1 MADITIFIQGLAG
14 KAKAP
19 KKIPSDAL
27 DKFGPMGEVESML
40 AARKGTDKDDAAR
53 IAYEKMRVQYW
64 PTINAALRQGRETP
78 GPLASKI
85 TEAESSTA
93 WDDWKQAGDYLAEAF
108 DMAKHLNAARKNAYA
123 AARTKAMDAIG
134 SAIGLTEIGGGAVA
148 SRLAAADALAA
159 AGRYPE
165 AHELLVATVADA
177 GRVNARAPF
186 VRACRRHEPTIKAA
200 FAIEHE
206 GLGTAFKADWAQ
218 ALKTAESGSYGIAAE
233 AVEELSKR
241 VDKVKNDPALKAKR
255 KDVDSARKANIT
267 AMKQA
272 TKSGAVDVAALRAL
286 VIHEIGGAGQPLSLA
301 AQANAVGDDP
311 GAKTREPIGDET
323 SAEERFMSFDWF
335 ALKDMLH
342 AGKLE
347 TDHMWD
353 CWRYRRQY
361 VTRLI
366 DELRKKFPTLIAKT
380 SGSNDLES
388 DIDITF
394 ASSDPG
400 DDVKAAAEFNK
411 AVKAKF
417 GKPPGRVFDVNIYP
431 RDYNAIEESINTD
444 YNVNPMADRDID
456 QPDGA
461 LQKLSRVDQDVA
473 TLLKQRRFLDDKAFS
488 SLMESVIA
496 GAPDAATQKKIRKQ
510 FEEGEDIYL
519 MTAFEKVDRIKK
531 KLLSGA
537 NALPALPLLDEFD
550 GLRETGGIENLS
562 KAQKLLPQVLDEL
575 ETKMPAEVM
584 EATDE
589 VYLEKMAKLRQDQTK
604 IAQLNNAGAEIGDHH
619 DGGCAD
625 VHKNEDHEVW
635 RAAEAQRLKAEVKK
649 AQFTNI
655 VFANEAYMSQGAI
668 EHVVAGIQAKDAAKK
683 DEVMAKLTPA
693 TLMQSC
699 NEQLAD
705 FFKDMKAVEQGI
717 RDEKDEDK
725 KRRETGE
732 AFVHASKYLVRLLDA
747 AQLLTD
753 KFNLF
758 VPPVPL
764 AFTLLNVTKAA
775 TPKALMGKVE
785 AVLLALRKSSTVPA
799 EAKGE
804 VGFDEA
810 RSLFDVDDISAF
822 RQLIT
827 EFGAELNQQVRN
839 SPEFKAELAVDQ
851 QTERQF
857 FGVPAMSAELK
868 AVLDGVP
875 AMLNAG
881 FGEGAVLA
889 AMGEAEG
896 ELEIAQEL
904 LAELGATRPVPA
916 HIASQLQDVVVR
928 AEPVLAAFSKLD
940 IKSVLARGARL
951 AQQIQAKIKALEE
964 IDGEDLHDAHLGD
977 IERALASLSEK
988 SASVEQLITE
998 LKDDLKTIILNLSTQ
1013 LAAVKKQ
1020 LA

>member
-1 MADITIFIQGLAG
+1 MADITTFIRGLAG

-19 KKIPSDAL
+19 KNIPADAL

-40 AARKGTDKDDAAR
+40 AVRKGTDQDDSAR
-53 IAYEKMRVQYW
+53 IAYEKMRVQYR
-64 PTINAALRQGRETP
+64 PTIDAALRQGGETP
-78 GPLASKI
+78 GALASKI
-85 TEAESSTA
+85 TEAESSSA
-93 WDDWKQAGDYLAEAF
+93 WDDWKEAGDCLAQAF
-108 DMAKHLNAARKNAYA
+108 DMAKHLNAGRKKGYA
-123 AARTKAMDAIG
+123 AARSEAMDVIGNAIG
-134 SAIGLTEIGGGAVA
+134 MTEIGGGAVA

-159 AGRYPE
+159 SGRYPD
-165 AHELLVATVADA
+165 AHDRLGETEADA
-177 GRVNARAPF
+177 GRVSARAPF

-206 GLGTAFKADWAQ
+206 GLGKTFKADWEQ
-218 ALKTAESGSYGIAAE
+218 ALKTAESGAYEIAAQD
-233 AVEELSKR
+233 VEELSKR
-241 VDKVKNDPALKAKR
+241 VDKSKNAPTLKAKR
-255 KDVDSARKANIT
+255 KDVASARAANVT
-267 AMKQA
+267 AMKEA
-272 TKSGAVDVAALRAL
+272 TTSGAVDVVALRAL
-286 VIHEIGGAGQPLSLA
+286 VINEIGGTGQPPSLA
-301 AQANAVGDDP
+301 ARATAVGDDP

-323 SAEERFMSFDWF
+323 SAEEKFMKFDWF
-335 ALKDMLH
+335 ALKEKLH
-342 AGKLE
+342 ASEIGTE
-347 TDHMWD
+347 EMWD

-366 DELRKKFPTLIAKT
+366 DALRKKFPTLIAKT

-394 ASSDPG
+394 AASDAG

-444 YNVNPMADRDID
+444 YNVNPIADRDID

-461 LQKLSRVDQDVA
+461 MQKLSRVDQDVA
-473 TLLKQRRFLDDKAFS
+473 TLLKQRRFLDDQAFS

-496 GAPDAATQKKIRKQ
+496 GAPDAATQKQIRKQ
-510 FEEGEDIYL
+510 FEEGEDIFL
-519 MTAFEKVDRIKK
+519 MTAFEKVDRIKD
-531 KLLSGA
+531 KLLSSA
-537 NALPALPLLDEFD
+537 NALPALPLMDEFD
-550 GLRETGGIENLS
+550 GLRKTGGIENLT

-575 ETKMPAEVM
+575 ETKLPDEVM

-604 IAQLNNAGAEIGDHH
+604 IAQLNNAGAEINDHH

-625 VHKNEDHEVW
+625 VHKGEDHEVW

-705 FFKDMKAVEQGI
+705 FFKDMKAVEQHI
-717 RDEKDEDK
+717 ANEQDAAK

-747 AQLLTD
+747 AQLLAE
-753 KFNLF
+753 KFAQF
-758 VPPVPL
+758 DPPVPL
-764 AFTLLNVTKAA
+764 EFTLLNVTKAA
-775 TPKALMGKVE
+775 TPKALMGKIE

-810 RSLFDVDDISAF
+810 RSLFGVDDISAF

-827 EFGAELNQQVRN
+827 GFGAELNQQVRN
-839 SPEFKAELAVDQ
+839 SPAFKAELAVDQ
-851 QTERQF
+851 QTERQY
-857 FGVPAMSAELK
+857 FGVQAMSAELK
-868 AVLDGVP
+868 AMLDEVP
-875 AMLNAG
+875 ALLNAG

-889 AMGEAEG
+889 AMGDAEG
-896 ELEIAQEL
+896 QVEIAQEL
-904 LAELGATRPVPA
+904 LAELGATRPVPD
-916 HIASQLQDVVVR
+916 HIASQLRDVVVR
-928 AEPVLAAFSKLD
+928 AEPVLAAFPKLD
-940 IKSVLARGARL
+940 IKGVLARGSRL

-964 IDGEDLHDAHLGD
+964 IDDEDLHDAYRGD
-977 IERALASLSEK
+977 IERALASLGEK

-1013 LAAVKKQ
+1013 LAAVKRQ
-1020 LA
+1020 LG